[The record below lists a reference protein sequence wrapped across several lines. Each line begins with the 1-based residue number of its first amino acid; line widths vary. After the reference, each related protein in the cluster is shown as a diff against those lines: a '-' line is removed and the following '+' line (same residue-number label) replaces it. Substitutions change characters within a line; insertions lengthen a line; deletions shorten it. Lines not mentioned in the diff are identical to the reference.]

1 VTKENAQRAGSAAAG
16 DTADREIVMTRLID
30 APRELVFR
38 AFTDPKQVG
47 KWWGPRGFTTT
58 THEMSVKPGGAWR
71 FIMHGP
77 DGTDWPNKIVYREVV
92 RPERLVYDHSGEGA
106 NDPHRFHVT
115 VTFTDKNGMTEIVMA
130 SLFPSLAARD
140 AVLKFGALE
149 GGGQTLD
156 RLADYLPTI

>member
-1 VTKENAQRAGSAAAG
+1 MAEKSKGVAAK
-16 DTADREIVMTRLID
+16 DEPTIVVTRLVD
-30 APRELVFR
+30 APRELVWQ
-38 AFTDPKQVG
+38 AWTEPHHIAQ
-47 KWWGPRGFTTT
+47 WWGPNGFTNTI
-58 THEMSVKPGGAWR
+58 HAMEVKPGGVWR

-115 VTFTDKNGMTEIVMA
+115 VTFTDKNGITEIVMV
-130 SLFPSLAARD
+130 SLFPSLEARN

-156 RLADYLPTI
+156 RLAAYLSTI